1 MQKRKNID
9 MLRFYGGDVR
19 ERTDDGVLIDTC
31 KDDLWSDKTAY
42 RIYDNIIDIY
52 KLIDKTHR
60 DIFQPKNLNN

>member
-31 KDDLWSDKTAY
+31 KDDLYSLIGHCFFAY
-42 RIYDNIIDIY
+42 YG
-52 KLIDKTHR
+52 L
-60 DIFQPKNLNN
+60 

>member
-42 RIYDNIIDIY
+42 R
-52 KLIDKTHR
+52 T
-60 DIFQPKNLNN
+60 LNTCL

>member
-19 ERTDDGVLIDTC
+19 ERTDDGVLID
-31 KDDLWSDKTAY
+31 

>member
-42 RIYDNIIDIY
+42 R
-52 KLIDKTHR
+52 T
-60 DIFQPKNLNN
+60 LNALLFD